1 MKAQLIS
8 NGWWQADLRVLSAP
22 AFLLKKRLHLG
33 RSSLTT
39 QDYPVLLWPIYFV
52 ILDKECFDSYAD
64 FAFLLALRSI
74 GFCSRVGYFCGSRT
88 GKIEINSPSSLLSR
102 CEIVFYMT
110 KIGLIE
116 KAAIEKS
123 TKLFMSMQ
131 LSREK
136 KPGSCTPFMQLTSRR
151 PGNCIIVTN
160 RMFQLLALLY

>member
-1 MKAQLIS
+1 MAS
-8 NGWWQADLRVLSAP
+8 WSSSPFSTRVFIKSG
-22 AFLLKKRLHLG
+22 KRLHLG

-39 QDYPVLLWPIYFV
+39 QDYTVLLWPIYFV

-64 FAFLLALRSI
+64 VAFLLALRSI

-88 GKIEINSPSSLLSR
+88 GKIEINSLSSLLSR

-116 KAAIEKS
+116 KAAIENS
-123 TKLFMSMQ
+123 NKLFMSMR

-151 PGNCIIVTN
+151 PGNYIIVTN

>member
-8 NGWWQADLRVLSAP
+8 NGWWQADLGVLSAP

-39 QDYPVLLWPIYFV
+39 QDYTVLLWPIYFV

-64 FAFLLALRSI
+64 VAFLLALRSI

-88 GKIEINSPSSLLSR
+88 GKIEINSLSSLLSR

-116 KAAIEKS
+116 KAAINS
-123 TKLFMSMQ
+123 NKLFMSMR

-151 PGNCIIVTN
+151 PGNYIIVTN
-160 RMFQLLALLY
+160 RMFQSLALLY